1 MLTWVVS
8 SVLALEVH
16 AICAEAQV
24 AATLRLP
31 TRRSL
36 EVATTKESSRLCRL
50 VTSSSRAKT
59 ENKTCSQLAREHKHT
74 HTHTDEQ
81 CVLAGMEVRCLNLA
95 KWHVASARHVAHT
108 HAQAGRTKVLASS
121 RAELSLGKQKT
132 WATNL
137 TLPDSLCNALKSNV
151 NQALMSCKQRSQNE
165 FAVVAD
171 WPIALAPAVGGS
183 AGENKLCG
191 FIMKCNNVGR

>member
-1 MLTWVVS
+1 M
-8 SVLALEVH
+8 LALEVH
-16 AICAEAQV
+16 AICVEAQV

-59 ENKTCSQLAREHKHT
+59 ENKTCSQLAREHT
-74 HTHTDEQ
+74 HTLEQ
-81 CVLAGMEVRCLNLA
+81 SVLAGMEVRCLNLA

-165 FAVVAD
+165 FAVAVAD
-171 WPIALAPAVGGS
+171 WPIELAPAVGGS

>member
-1 MLTWVVS
+1 MG

-16 AICAEAQV
+16 AICVEAQV

-59 ENKTCSQLAREHKHT
+59 ENKTCSQLAREQTHKHRYA
-74 HTHTDEQ
+74 Q

-95 KWHVASARHVAHT
+95 KWHAASARHVAHT
-108 HAQAGRTKVLASS
+108 HAQAGPTKVLASS
-121 RAELSLGKQKT
+121 RSELSLGKQKT

-151 NQALMSCKQRSQNE
+151 NQALMSFKQRSQNE

-191 FIMKCNNVGR
+191 FIMKCNNAGR